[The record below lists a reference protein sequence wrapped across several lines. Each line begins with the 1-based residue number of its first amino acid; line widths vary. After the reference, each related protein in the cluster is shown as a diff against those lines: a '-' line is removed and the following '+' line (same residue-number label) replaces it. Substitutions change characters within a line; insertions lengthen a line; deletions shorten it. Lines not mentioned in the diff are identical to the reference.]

1 MTVELI
7 IFHCCRITPCNF
19 THTRY
24 NRQRMKSYVLALL
37 LSFSLLAPTVLAESN
52 EATQNESPELTK
64 LKEELNQ
71 VSRDILLSSQTLW
84 LLLSKINDKKKADAS
99 AAAFRKLTNELIELD
114 LKLSALENQAPEA
127 LHTELNRNIIE
138 SYRNIDTEFGS
149 LYRVRCFG
157 SGPLYQAFEEAIGS
171 NFFDTTM
178 LPPNHPVLPKLD
190 EAEEKIELTRLK
202 KLITPDTAILHHLMQ
217 IEDSKSAGK
226 HCQAMLPHLKK
237 LNTLQADNKYLYRD
251 FKNTAKKDFRETQ
264 RSLQDLLWSMRTEYV
279 RIAAIPLDPVEDSHE
294 LLAHT
299 LDELYFSLEVTHHYW
314 FSLVFDN
321 SFILDMDE
329 AFRESELEFIRQSTN

>member
-1 MTVELI
+1 
-7 IFHCCRITPCNF
+7 
-19 THTRY
+19 
-24 NRQRMKSYVLALL
+24 MKSYVLAFL
-37 LSFSLLAPTVLAESN
+37 LSLSLLAPTVPAESN
-52 EATQNESPELTK
+52 ASAQNESPDLVK

-84 LLLSKINDKKKADAS
+84 LLLSKIDNKKKADAS
-99 AAAFRKLTNELIELD
+99 AVPFRKLTNELIELD
-114 LKLSALENQAPEA
+114 MKLSELENRAPDA
-127 LHTELNRNIIE
+127 LHSELNRNIIE

-190 EAEEKIELTRLK
+190 ESEEKLELTRLK
-202 KLITPDTAILHHLMQ
+202 KLVTPDTNILKHLTQ
-217 IEDSKSAGK
+217 IEDSKSAGQ
-226 HCQAMLPHLKK
+226 HCKAIIPLLKK
-237 LNTLQADNKYLYRD
+237 LNALKADNKYLYRE
-251 FKNTAKKDFRETQ
+251 FENTTQQDFRET
-264 RSLQDLLWSMRTEYV
+264 RHKLQDLLWSMRSEYV
-279 RIAAIPLDPVEDSHE
+279 RIAAIPLNPMEDSHE